1 MNRQQVAI
9 QVALGTSFLLALSLL
24 LNKRKQQIVEIAD
37 KVSSTFE
44 KPIDALKRKTRM
56 DLYGISL
63 KHLRNELNFEK
74 TATIHELSKA
84 IRERTLLSFG
94 YRSYAQY
101 LFSNPK
107 TKHFVKPV
115 ADIYISYAWGST
127 WGEILDSLCDAYLKD
142 GSKDDIFVWLDVF
155 NLDQHEMKKQTQST
169 EEFSE
174 LAENLKKTLVEIGK
188 AALLITPNIENP
200 LVIER
205 SWGIFQWH
213 CIATL
218 NIPCDFVY
226 SDQLFL
232 ELIAKAPKKCNK
244 DFFVQSFQK
253 VNIRNSQNSAPQFQ
267 DNLHCYFK
275 TIGYFKVRK
284 QIIEKLRD
292 LYVHIFHRG
301 LHHFYLG
308 GGSFVQERASL
319 LNSIGCVY
327 ELVVSKTR

>member
-1 MNRQQVAI
+1 MSRKLEESEDFVSKTCSLPEFESFFHSHKKEIDLFEQMNRQQVAI

-84 IRERTLLSFG
+84 IREQTLLSFG
-94 YRSYAQY
+94 YRSYAQC

-174 LAENLKKTLVEIGK
+174 LAENLKK
-188 AALLITPNIENP
+188 
-200 LVIER
+200 
-205 SWGIFQWH
+205 
-213 CIATL
+213 
-218 NIPCDFVY
+218 
-226 SDQLFL
+226 
-232 ELIAKAPKKCNK
+232 
-244 DFFVQSFQK
+244 
-253 VNIRNSQNSAPQFQ
+253 
-267 DNLHCYFK
+267 
-275 TIGYFKVRK
+275 
-284 QIIEKLRD
+284 
-292 LYVHIFHRG
+292 
-301 LHHFYLG
+301 
-308 GGSFVQERASL
+308 SL
-319 LNSIGCVY
+319 LHFFGAFAINSKK
-327 ELVVSKTR
+327 S